1 MDWDLDLDG
10 VVDCHIS
17 WIIELVQ
24 TCATYVKIPKAV
36 LLPTFELGKGVKIS
50 PRTLI

>member
-1 MDWDLDLDG
+1 MNSDLDG

-24 TCATYVKIPKAV
+24 TCATYVEIPMAV
-36 LLPTFELGKGVKIS
+36 LLPPFEL
-50 PRTLI
+50 